1 MVREWS
7 RARPRLTAAVIAGM
21 LTLITFPD
29 VFFAGTSLRL
39 TDQVWGYYK
48 QLTLYRAHPPV
59 AVPIIPYDVWMF
71 PHTDIGGATG
81 QSEPMMEFMR
91 HCVWTL
97 NSPYWNPYS
106 SAGSLGPETL
116 VDLKFSVLTLAYA
129 LAGGGT
135 VVYNVL
141 FLAAFWS
148 ATWFVILIVR
158 ERLHG
163 SWLAAIAAGI
173 FYLLNGFSSANVGS
187 NVAQSYLFI
196 PACLYASFAYI
207 EKPSAS
213 RFGWLSLAFAA
224 LLSFT
229 FLPTTIMAVVTILV
243 CAAGWALCV
252 HPGSGARSRPV
263 FALLMHGFSLALAFA
278 LLAVIYLPFAE
289 SLTTTGISDTY
300 AQRIFYPARWT
311 GALALFTPSHFY
323 RSYGPSDPARA
334 AFTTNVIFHF
344 GVLGWGLAA
353 CVWRPRG
360 SRCWPLAATCGVIIA
375 VTLGRIFGA
384 PVFSQFFDLLPVLR
398 NIGCQYLWV
407 AVAIPLTLLIALG
420 LDDLRAGTPSRL
432 PVLIVC
438 SVAVAAGI
446 MVGASYGFQAGGT
459 ERALRILAT
468 LFLTVA
474 FAGTVWLTRSGTLS
488 HPSYMAAMV
497 VAALFVELAGHA
509 SWLRFQRSD
518 MFAQP
523 TSEVGFLK
531 THAGFNRTMT
541 FGDYATTMDRG
552 SAFQLQEVTSL
563 NMGTLPGYRK
573 LFNQLTHALPRQY
586 RWGDFVSLAL
596 HHDVP
601 HLEYF
606 DRRLIDLLGVR
617 YIVMP
622 NIAVQYAGALQQNGF
637 PVVHRSEFVSVFENR
652 GVLPRAFAID
662 VPAPAPGADVQLP
675 PDLHGRVAPIE
686 IAAYR
691 NVFVQL
697 KGTAQRAQLAVL
709 TDNWH
714 PGWTAVVNGV
724 RTPIQRV
731 EGTFRG
737 IQVPAGE
744 FTIELS
750 YRPRSLTLAIII
762 SALAA
767 VTVSGLFVWSR
778 PRILGQQA

>member
-1 MVREWS
+1 M
-7 RARPRLTAAVIAGM
+7 
-21 LTLITFPD
+21 
-29 VFFAGTSLRL
+29 
-39 TDQVWGYYK
+39 
-48 QLTLYRAHPPV
+48 
-59 AVPIIPYDVWMF
+59 
-71 PHTDIGGATG
+71 
-81 QSEPMMEFMR
+81 
-91 HCVWTL
+91 
-97 NSPYWNPYS
+97 
-106 SAGSLGPETL
+106 
-116 VDLKFSVLTLAYA
+116 
-129 LAGGGT
+129 GGT
-135 VVYNVL
+135 
-141 FLAAFWS
+141 
-148 ATWFVILIVR
+148 
-158 ERLHG
+158 
-163 SWLAAIAAGI
+163 
-173 FYLLNGFSSANVGS
+173 
-187 NVAQSYLFI
+187 
-196 PACLYASFAYI
+196 
-207 EKPSAS
+207 
-213 RFGWLSLAFAA
+213 
-224 LLSFT
+224 
-229 FLPTTIMAVVTILV
+229 
-243 CAAGWALCV
+243 
-252 HPGSGARSRPV
+252 
-263 FALLMHGFSLALAFA
+263 SLALAFA
-278 LLAVIYLPFAE
+278 LLAIIYLLFAE
-289 SLTTTGISDTY
+289 SLRTTGISDTY

-323 RSYGPSDPARA
+323 RSYGPSDPART

-353 CVWRPRG
+353 CVWRLRG
-360 SRCWPLAATCGVIIA
+360 SRCRPLAMTCGLIIA

-384 PVFSQFFDLLPVLR
+384 PVFSQIFDVLPVLK

-407 AVAIPLTLLIALG
+407 AVAIPLTLLVALG
-420 LDDLRAGTPSRL
+420 VDDLRAGTPARG

-438 SVAVAAGI
+438 AVALAAGV
-446 MVGASYGFQAGGT
+446 MVGVADGFHPGGT

-468 LFLTVA
+468 FFLVA
-474 FAGTVWLTRSGTLS
+474 AFPATVWLMRAAAASQRSCVT
-488 HPSYMAAMV
+488 AV
-497 VAALFVELAGHA
+497 IVAALFVELAVHA
-509 SWLRFQRSD
+509 TWLRFQRSD

-531 THAGFNRTMT
+531 AHTGFNRTMT

-573 LFNQLTHALPRQY
+573 LFDQLTHALPRQY

-622 NIAVQYAGALQQNGF
+622 NIAVQYAGALQRNGF

-652 GVLPRAFAID
+652 GVLPRAFTID
-662 VPAPAPGADVQLP
+662 VPSPAPGADVQLP
-675 PDLHGRVAPIE
+675 PDLHGRVAPIQ

-714 PGWTAVVNGV
+714 PGWTALVNGV
-724 RTPIQRV
+724 HAPIQRV

-750 YRPRSLTLAIII
+750 YRPRSLSLAIII
-762 SALAA
+762 SCLAA
-767 VTVSGLFVWSR
+767 VTVTGLFVWRR
-778 PRILGQQA
+778 PRIVGPRA